1 MENQKEEPVMDC
13 PAPAGFLHPSL
24 INNAPR
30 RAHRSAAA
38 TNATSTSAAN
48 PSLAQ
53 PVDHAQVQRLGC
65 SGNASCCCIRVLLLF
80 VILGL
85 LAWSSFSDPSPEFK
99 ISSLSVSPFN
109 SSSSSSSSI
118 LKANWNITFSVR
130 NPNYFSQISYEQLQ
144 VSVSYHGVPLS
155 TASVAPF
162 YQFGRLSIGMHK
174 RFLEVIDMEALS
186 SADND
191 VVSSMDRD
199 FRQDGG
205 AVNFTVAVDGTVRVD
220 LHEGGYRRP
229 MTVSCDNVKVGLS
242 GNKTAAGALLG
253 GSRKCKVHV
262 NFHGWA

>member
-1 MENQKEEPVMDC
+1 M
-13 PAPAGFLHPSL
+13 
-24 INNAPR
+24 
-30 RAHRSAAA
+30 
-38 TNATSTSAAN
+38 
-48 PSLAQ
+48 AQ
-53 PVDHAQVQRLGC
+53 PVDHAQVQRLGR
-65 SGNASCCCIRVLLLF
+65 SGKASCYSIGVLLF
-80 VILGL
+80 VV
-85 LAWSSFSDPSPEFK
+85 AWRSLSDPSPEFK
-99 ISSLSVSPFN
+99 I
-109 SSSSSSSSI
+109 SSSSSSI

-162 YQFGRLSIGMHK
+162 YQFGRLSIGLHK
-174 RFLEVIDMEALS
+174 RFLEVINMEALS

-199 FRQDGG
+199 FQQDGG
-205 AVNFTVAVDGTVRVD
+205 AVNFTVA
-220 LHEGGYRRP
+220 RRP

-262 NFHGWA
+262 NFDGWA

>member
-1 MENQKEEPVMDC
+1 MENQKEEPVMGY
-13 PAPAGFLHPSL
+13 PAPAGFLRPSL

-30 RAHRSAAA
+30 RAHPPAAA
-38 TNATSTSAAN
+38 TTATNTSAAN

-53 PVDHAQVQRLGC
+53 PVDHAQVQRLGR
-65 SGNASCCCIRVLLLF
+65 SGKASCCFIGVLLF
-80 VILGL
+80 VV
-85 LAWSSFSDPSPEFK
+85 AWRSLSDPSPEFK

-109 SSSSSSSSI
+109 SSSSPSI
-118 LKANWNITFSVR
+118 LKANWNITFSIR

-144 VSVSYHGVPLS
+144 VSVSYHGVPVS

-174 RFLEVIDMEALS
+174 RFLEVINMEALS

-199 FRQDGG
+199 FQQDGG

-220 LHEGGYRRP
+220 LYEGGYRRP
-229 MTVSCDNVKVGLS
+229 MTVSCNNVMVGLS

-262 NFHGWA
+262 NFDGWA